1 MPIDLQLILRVLRL
15 ILHVLE
21 MLPADF
27 DHQPISTTAR
37 ELVETILPSSKTG
50 GTSNA

>member
-1 MPIDLQLILRVLRL
+1 MPIDLQLLLRILRL
-15 ILHVLE
+15 ILHILE

-37 ELVETILPSSKTG
+37 ELVETLLPSRTEG
-50 GTSNA
+50 GI